1 MIPSMRSG
9 EHFLPGQSISFSLGR
24 VNESEPSLQR
34 KTSWM
39 YRARDEGLYLA
50 FAGFGVATFLL
61 VKLPLGSVAGY
72 IVIATLVPAITLI
85 ALIYFQVVARP
96 RPSPLAFGLV
106 FVGILF
112 VAYRV
117 LLIAAEASAAV

>member
-1 MIPSMRSG
+1 MISVTRSL
-9 EHFLPGQSISFSLGR
+9 EHLLSGRSIPFSLGR
-24 VNESEPSLQR
+24 VNESEPNLQR

-50 FAGFGVATFLL
+50 LAGYGIATFLL
-61 VKLPLGSVAGY
+61 VKLPFESIAGY
-72 IVIATLVPAITLI
+72 IVIATLVPALALI

-112 VAYRV
+112 AAYRV